1 MRLGI
6 MGHSTVNHPLETCQ
20 MMVNHNWDTNSLVS
34 YMVTELSSSISAQAY
49 IILPNFFVF
58 CHGIQFVWFHLMSFF
73 SKEIQI
79 AMEN

>member
-1 MRLGI
+1 
-6 MGHSTVNHPLETCQ
+6 
-20 MMVNHNWDTNSLVS
+20 
-34 YMVTELSSSISAQAY
+34 MVTELSSSISAQAY

-58 CHGIQFVWFHLMSFF
+58 CHGSQFVWFHLMSFF